1 MTAAPSNDSSK
12 NESSV
17 KKSDGAE
24 SSVAK
29 DQQPGKVGQL
39 IEKLQRS
46 RVMRANTHMSDHGG
60 NVLSAGMSFQALF
73 AVFAALWVGF
83 SVFGIF
89 LRNRPELLKILVEQI
104 DTLVPGLLGADGA
117 VDVNTLLGGSALSWT
132 SIIAGASL
140 LLLVITWFTSTRTAI
155 RLLFGLET
163 IAYKNPLLLKLRDFA
178 LAAVFGVLIVLSAG
192 ITVVGSSVM
201 TGVLQWFGLS
211 SENWLFGWAGVLL
224 RYGLMFLS
232 YWFVLWA
239 IHRYLAEVPA
249 PNTRLW
255 VGSIPGAFALL
266 VLTILGTSVLGGASK
281 NPLLASFVVIIA
293 LLLWFNFICRI
304 LLFTSSWIVCGTDTT
319 LGLPPKLADKDQAE
333 LDRIRAIT
341 RAGIDASQADGIDVS
356 LLEPYA
362 RIQDT
367 YTSKKKRR

>member
-1 MTAAPSNDSSK
+1 MFGDILGHCRNLS
-12 NESSV
+12 
-17 KKSDGAE
+17 
-24 SSVAK
+24 
-29 DQQPGKVGQL
+29 QQILKLPGKH
-39 IEKLQRS
+39 R
-46 RVMRANTHMSDHGG
+46 RALM
-60 NVLSAGMSFQALF
+60 F
-73 AVFAALWVGF
+73 
-83 SVFGIF
+83 
-89 LRNRPELLKILVEQI
+89 RE
-104 DTLVPGLLGADGA
+104 
-117 VDVNTLLGGSALSWT
+117 
-132 SIIAGASL
+132 
-140 LLLVITWFTSTRTAI
+140 
-155 RLLFGLET
+155 
-163 IAYKNPLLLKLRDFA
+163 
-178 LAAVFGVLIVLSAG
+178 SAG

-249 PNTRLW
+249 PNKRLW

-333 LDRIRAIT
+333 LDRIRAIHSSRYRCEPGRRYRCEPART
-341 RAGIDASQADGIDVS
+341 LCTNPGHVYVKKEKTLTFYAGHILRHPPPQTKRASDATHS
-356 LLEPYA
+356 
-362 RIQDT
+362 
-367 YTSKKKRR
+367 